1 MAKEMGRKVLDEG
14 AFEEAQKEIALTPHS
29 AMGPRVLANSPDSE
43 VTQPEVEDKPE
54 DLNNPVGPV
63 FEETG
68 FNQMGPHYL
77 EAAPK
82 APPGT
87 MKADEVGAYLRENP
101 EAVDAVLIVEL
112 DRPDGPRVTV
122 LRQLLAAEK
131 KKAEPRQDTIEQ
143 IEALIEAESDEEE

>member
-1 MAKEMGRKVLDEG
+1 MAKEMGRKVLDED
-14 AFEEAQKEIALTPHS
+14 AFEEAQAELEKAPHS
-29 AMGPRVLANSPDSE
+29 AMGPRVLADSPDSE
-43 VTQPEVEDKPE
+43 VTQPDVEEKPE

-63 FEETG
+63 FGETG

-131 KKAEPRQDTIEQ
+131 KKAEPREETLEQ
-143 IEALIEAESDEEE
+143 IEALIESTEED